1 LNRSAPWR
9 DRSLKARA
17 GPQESAMD
25 KMLVLI
31 AALVGG
37 FFAILPATAPALG
50 M

>member
-1 LNRSAPWR
+1 
-9 DRSLKARA
+9 
-17 GPQESAMD
+17 MD